1 MKRSETRPIYVGSV
15 QIGGQNR
22 CVLQSMTNVSTHD
35 VEASVKQINELAK
48 AGCEIVRLAVLNE
61 KVGLTS
67 SANNV
72 NLDEMDA
79 LVEVLVESLKK

>member
-1 MKRSETRPIYVGSV
+1 LQEFFET
-15 QIGGQNR
+15 Q
-22 CVLQSMTNVSTHD
+22 
-35 VEASVKQINELAK
+35 VKDI
-48 AGCEIVRLAVLNE
+48 AVLNE